1 MLVDDISNVNMN
13 NSNISSAK
21 SGQITNNNFGNS
33 LQTNSSLQNNNI
45 DYLRYFKQINPSDS
59 MDSLYG
65 QLIDVTNTSKR
76 INLTVIP
83 FIIGGKLELG
93 HSENIQQTNKE
104 VIMNSVLLLKS
115 LNCDIDKRL
124 EINDCSCMAYAHAL
138 VFYNYDDNCLYFKA
152 LENCLINNKLL
163 TFESEPIKI
172 NCYERITFPCYYS
185 SHNYI
190 IIIPNISDSKIPEN
204 LGKDNINNKN
214 DNIEDE
220 NAYIG
225 AVGLTEEQPDL
236 ILSNSWTIHE
246 KDCLRKYIMIYGYG
260 KWIQI
265 QKSSGGVLNDKPIAE
280 LRIFTNCFLKTICEL
295 LPLEKSELKRF
306 LEELIER
313 KKNEPFV
320 ISKKDDWGSMFKDRT
335 SAWGK
340 RIQLICRVN
349 FLIEKFKIEKNKNKE
364 IRIKCQL
371 IGDDSDLIK
380 INKLY
385 DNWENLLNFIPNE
398 ALFGQRPAVWW
409 GRIHDVDLLRGT
421 YKYGYANYQQMR
433 ADPKL
438 SFCKAENEST
448 FQDFPIADNITRRLK
463 KLIQI
468 IVKIESNN
476 GGAISF
482 EKASSN
488 KESTGFTLNEKI
500 KIFDYL
506 KDKGVPV
513 NSTGRNDWIALKEEL
528 LKLEVIEGKH
538 SLQDYEKLVQKFRVI
553 CNVVI
558 KLDCNSK

>member
-1 MLVDDISNVNMN
+1 MLIEENSNSVINNNSISLSNNNSIVNSQSISNF
-13 NSNISSAK
+13 A
-21 SGQITNNNFGNS
+21 
-33 LQTNSSLQNNNI
+33 NNNI
-45 DYLRYFKQINPSDS
+45 QNNTIDIYRYFKTINQNDGKDS
-59 MDSLYG
+59 FYG
-65 QLIDVTNTSKR
+65 QLIDVFDINNR

-83 FIIGGKLELG
+83 CLIGGKLSDICQENSMELNR
-93 HSENIQQTNKE
+93 EI
-104 VIMNSVLLLKS
+104 IFNSVMLMKS

-124 EINDCSCMAYAHAL
+124 EINDCNCMSYLHAIL
-138 VFYNYDDNCLYFKA
+138 YYNYDDNYLYFKA
-152 LENCLINNKLL
+152 LENCFVNNKLL
-163 TFESEPIKI
+163 TFESEPLRI
-172 NCYERITFPCYYS
+172 NCYERITFPCFNS
-185 SHNYI
+185 SHSYI
-190 IIIPNISDSKIPEN
+190 IIIPNLSDSKIPEN
-204 LGKDNINNKN
+204 LGKEAVNNKQE
-214 DNIEDE
+214 NIEDE
-220 NAYIG
+220 NAFIG
-225 AVGLTEEQPDL
+225 GVGNQDELPDL
-236 ILSNSWTIHE
+236 QLSNSWTIHE

-265 QKSSGGVLNDKPIAE
+265 QKSSGGILNDKPIAE

-320 ISKKDDWGSMFKDRT
+320 VSKKDDWGSMFKDRT

-349 FLIEKFKIEKNKNKE
+349 FLIEKFKIEKKKNKE

-371 IGDDSDLIK
+371 IGNDTDLVK

-409 GRIHDVDLLRGT
+409 SRIHDVDLLRGT

-433 ADPKL
+433 LDPKF

-476 GGAISF
+476 GGAVSF

-500 KIFDYL
+500 KIFEYL

-528 LKLEVIEGKH
+528 LKLEIIEGKH
-538 SLQDYEKLVQKFRVI
+538 SLQEYEKLVQKFRVI

-558 KLDCNSK
+558 KLDSNSK